1 MRKIRQLIDRYI
13 SFGPSTCGKTLIE
26 VKCYCDFE
34 GHGRSS
40 ETWEEHWEIILPT
53 IVAHWKSTTGWE
65 VTGGDKMARMR
76 FHGRT
81 YADVEHKC
89 EEFLEWL
96 NEDPEEDAGD
106 E

>member
-13 SFGPSTCGKTLIE
+13 SFGPSTFGKTLIE
-26 VKCYCDFE
+26 IKCYCDF
-34 GHGRSS
+34 G
-40 ETWEEHWEIILPT
+40 EEHWEIILPT
-53 IVAHWKSTTGWE
+53 IVAHWKSTKGWE

-89 EEFLEWL
+89 EEFLEWWL
-96 NEDPEEDAGD
+96 TEDPEEEADHG
-106 E
+106 